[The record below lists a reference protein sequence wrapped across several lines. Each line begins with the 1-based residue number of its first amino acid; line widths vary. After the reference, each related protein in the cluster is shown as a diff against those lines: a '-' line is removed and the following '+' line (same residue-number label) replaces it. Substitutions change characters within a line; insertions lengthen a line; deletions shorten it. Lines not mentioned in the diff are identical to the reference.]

1 MNIQLLRHATIR
13 IEWNGNYY
21 LLDPMLSPAGTFD
34 ATFNTTPVLRNPLV
48 ELPVP
53 QEQAASADA
62 VLVTHRHP
70 DHWDEAASALLS
82 RKLPIL
88 CQSEDAEAFAQEGF
102 EQVQG
107 LAPGES
113 GQLHDLRISRTGG
126 HHGYGAIGQL
136 MGTVSGFVLN
146 DGKQKLYIAGD
157 TVWCEEVGA
166 VLDQYEPDVTVLFA
180 GEARFIGSGAITMG
194 LNDIIQVL
202 GRAPQTKI
210 VIAHMEAWNHCGLTR
225 ESLQR
230 DLALEGFT
238 DRVFIPA
245 DGELVAFL

>member
-1 MNIQLLRHATIR
+1 MNIQLLRHATMR
-13 IEWNGNYY
+13 MEWNGKCY

-34 ATFNTTPVLRNPLV
+34 ATVNTTPTLRNPLV

-53 QEQAASADA
+53 QEQAAAVDA

-88 CQSEDAEAFAQEGF
+88 CQSEDVEAFVQEGF
-102 EQVQG
+102 AQVHG
-107 LAPGES
+107 LAAGES
-113 GQLHDLRISRTGG
+113 GELHDLRVSRTGG
-126 HHGYGAIGQL
+126 HHGYGAIGHA
-136 MGTVSGFVLN
+136 MGTVSGFVLD
-146 DGKQKLYIAGD
+146 DGMQKLYIAGD
-157 TVWCEEVGA
+157 TVWCEEVGG
-166 VLDQYEPDVTVLFA
+166 VLDQYKPDVTVLFA
-180 GEARFIGSGAITMG
+180 GEARFVGSGAITMG

-202 GRAPQTKI
+202 RRAPRTKV

-230 DLALEGFT
+230 DLALEGFAE
-238 DRVFIPA
+238 RVFIPA
-245 DGELVAFL
+245 DGEMLEL

>member
-1 MNIQLLRHATIR
+1 MNIQLLRHATMR

-88 CQSEDAEAFAQEGF
+88 CQLEDAEAFVQEGF

-107 LAPGES
+107 LASGES
-113 GQLHDLRISRTGG
+113 SQLHDLRISRTGG

-202 GRAPQTKI
+202 GRAPQTKV

-225 ESLQR
+225 ESLLR
-230 DLALEGFT
+230 DLALEGFA

-245 DGELVAFL
+245 DGELVML